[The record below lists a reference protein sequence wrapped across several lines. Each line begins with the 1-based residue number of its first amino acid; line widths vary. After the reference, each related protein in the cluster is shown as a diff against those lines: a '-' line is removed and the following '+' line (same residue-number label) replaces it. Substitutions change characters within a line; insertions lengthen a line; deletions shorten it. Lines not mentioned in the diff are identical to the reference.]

1 MKYLLQ
7 IVFLSLLLIPFMLY
21 QLCISFWTFRTH
33 NVKELWS
40 DYKSSIDTNYRLAFV
55 PKRRKPV
62 RF

>member
-7 IVFLSLLLIPFMLY
+7 ILFLSLLLIPFMLY
-21 QLCISFWTFRTH
+21 QLYISFWTFRTH
-33 NVKELWS
+33 NVKELWG
-40 DYKSSIDTNYRLAFV
+40 DYKDSINTNYRLAFV